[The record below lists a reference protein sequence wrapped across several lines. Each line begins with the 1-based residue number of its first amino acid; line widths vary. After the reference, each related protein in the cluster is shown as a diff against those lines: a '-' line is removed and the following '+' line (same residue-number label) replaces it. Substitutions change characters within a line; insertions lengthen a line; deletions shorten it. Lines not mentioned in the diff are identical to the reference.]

1 MADRSKSK
9 TKPKTT
15 KTIQI
20 NIKEF
25 PIHKMRLKTKN
36 VVLGKPGSGKSFLLD
51 DIAYNLKH
59 KIPVAAA
66 YSGTEATN
74 GAWARRLPPLFV
86 FEGFNETAAK
96 YAVLRSKLTTKLKEM
111 QGMTHPGGLFIWDDC
126 MESPNDFMKKI
137 IVSIFKNG
145 RQWDDVMFLIASQY
159 CLDLKP
165 NIRSC
170 IDYTFIL
177 KTSKKDDRQKIYKNY
192 ASSFPDFET
201 FEAVLD
207 SITHDYGALVI
218 DNTSSSTLFE
228 DTVFYYKAKAH
239 GSWKF
244 GCKEY
249 REHGRKRYDPS
260 YIPPFEI

>member
-1 MADRSKSK
+1 MTDKSK
-9 TKPKTT
+9 GKSKPTTT
-15 KTIQI
+15 KTIHV

-25 PIHKMRLKTKN
+25 PIHKIRLKTKN
-36 VVLGKPGSGKSFLLD
+36 VVIGKPGSGKSFLLD
-51 DIAYNLKH
+51 DLAYNVKH
-59 KIPVAAA
+59 RIPVAAA
-66 YSGTEATN
+66 YSGTESTN

-86 FEGFNETAAK
+86 FDGFNEKAAK

-111 QGMTHPGGLFIWDDC
+111 QNMSHPGGLFIWDDC
-126 MESPNDFMKKI
+126 MESPTDFTKKI
-137 IVSIFKNG
+137 IVAVFKNG
-145 RQWDDVMFLIASQY
+145 RQWEDVMFLIASQY

-207 SITHDYGALVI
+207 DITNNYGALVI
-218 DNTSSSTLFE
+218 DNTSSSTKFE
-228 DTVFYYKAKAH
+228 DTVFYYKAKGH
-239 GSWKF
+239 GMWKF
-244 GCKEY
+244 GCNEY
-249 REHGRKRYDPS
+249 KNHSKIRYDPS
-260 YIPPFEI
+260 YIPPLDI